1 MAVELGGLLFGQLQG
16 LRFQPTP
23 KRIRATVGD
32 DAVVDSSRAVLLWE
46 PRRIVPA
53 YAVPA
58 EDITAELVP
67 APPSAEAAAALN
79 GLGKRRV
86 LSPGHF
92 RTHTTEGEELTVR
105 APAGEREAA
114 AFRLADPD
122 LEDYVELD
130 FDAFDQWLEEDEPII
145 SHPRDPFH
153 RIDVRRS
160 SRSVVV
166 EHEGTVLAESTRPR
180 LLFETHLPVR
190 TYLPREDV
198 HLDRLV
204 PSATR
209 TACAYKGRTSSYWA
223 VEREGRR
230 PLDVAW
236 SYEDPLPDAVE
247 IAGLVA
253 FFDERVDVVVDGE
266 RKERPTT
273 PWSTPA

>member
-1 MAVELGGLLFGQLQG
+1 MDSLGTGSKDG
-16 LRFQPTP
+16 
-23 KRIRATVGD
+23 TV
-32 DAVVDSSRAVLLWE
+32 
-46 PRRIVPA
+46 
-53 YAVPA
+53 
-58 EDITAELVP
+58 
-67 APPSAEAAAALN
+67 
-79 GLGKRRV
+79 RV

-92 RTHTTEGEELTVR
+92 RTHTTEGAELTVR
-105 APAGEREAA
+105 APGGAREAA

-122 LEDYVELD
+122 LDGYVVLD

-166 EHEGTVLAESTRPR
+166 ERDGTVLAESSRPR
-180 LLFETHLPVR
+180 LLFETNLPTR
-190 TYLPREDV
+190 SYLPPEDV
-198 HLDRLV
+198 RLERLV

-209 TACAYKGRTSSYWA
+209 TACAYKGETSSYWA

-236 SYEDPLPDAVE
+236 SYERPLPDAVE

-253 FFDERVDVVVDGE
+253 FFDERVDVVVDGV
-266 RKERPTT
+266 RQDRPTT

>member
-1 MAVELGGLLFGQLQG
+1 VAVELGGVLFGQLGG
-16 LRFQPTP
+16 LRYQPTP
-23 KRIRATVGD
+23 KRVRALVGD
-32 DAVVDSSRAVLLWE
+32 DPVVDSTRAVLLWE

-58 EDITAELVP
+58 GDISAELVP
-67 APPSAEAAAALN
+67 APPSAEAAAALDA
-79 GLGKRRV
+79 LGTRRV

-92 RTHTTEGEELTVR
+92 RTHTADGDELTVR

-122 LEDYVELD
+122 LEGYVELD
-130 FDAFDQWLEEDEPII
+130 FDAFDQWLEEDEPIV

-166 EHEGTVLAESTRPR
+166 ERDGTVLAESTRPR
-180 LLFETHLPVR
+180 LLFETNLPVR

-204 PSATR
+204 PSASR

-236 SYEDPLPDAVE
+236 SYEHPLPDAVE

>member
-1 MAVELGGLLFGQLQG
+1 VAIELGGVLFGQLQG

-23 KRIRATVGD
+23 KRIRATVGS
-32 DAVVDSSRAVLLWE
+32 DAVVDTTRAVLLWE

-58 EDITAELVP
+58 ADITAELVP
-67 APPSAEAAAALN
+67 APPSAEVAAALD

-160 SRSVVV
+160 SRSVLV

-198 HLDRLV
+198 HVDRLL
-204 PSATR
+204 PSETT
-209 TACAYKGRTSSYWA
+209 TACAYKGRTTSYWA
-223 VEREGRR
+223 VERADGRR
-230 PLDVAW
+230 VDVAW
-236 SYEDPLPDAVE
+236 SYEHPLPDAVE
-247 IAGLVA
+247 ITGMVA
-253 FFDERVDVVVDGE
+253 FFDERVDVVLDGV
-266 RKERPTT
+266 RRPRPVT
-273 PWSTPA
+273 PWSLP